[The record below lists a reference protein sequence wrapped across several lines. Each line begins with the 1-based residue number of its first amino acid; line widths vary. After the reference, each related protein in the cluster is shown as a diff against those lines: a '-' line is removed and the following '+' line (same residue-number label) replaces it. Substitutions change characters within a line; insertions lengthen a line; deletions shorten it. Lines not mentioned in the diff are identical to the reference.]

1 MHILVITPGFP
12 ANEND
17 TDCIPPMQEY
27 FRNLINTD
35 SPIKISVIA
44 IHYPYSKSVYSW
56 KNIMVYPCGG
66 RGAVQPKRLFYW
78 LSAIYSALKINKKT
92 RVNLIHSFWL
102 SETAIIG
109 IILSKLFRVRHI
121 NTMMGQDV
129 KAENKYLKFLPLD
142 SIIKIAVSQFQSRV
156 FCQSTGNK
164 PDYIIPWGIEELS
177 KGDYERKIDI
187 IGVGALIPVKNFKL
201 FVNIIAELKKV
212 FPSIKCLLI
221 GEGTER
227 HEIELLIE
235 KGKLKDNILLTGH
248 IAREEVLNYMRKSK
262 ILLHTS
268 FFESFGYVIEEALA
282 LGCYVVCSN
291 IGCANGSNKVLTVNG
306 ADEIVPAVI
315 NILNNNFDYN
325 PELLYPISE
334 TVSSYLDLYENYF
347 IKKSL

>member
-12 ANEND
+12 ANGND

-27 FRNLINTD
+27 FRHLMDTD
-35 SPIKISVIA
+35 SPIKISVVS

-56 KNIMVYPCGG
+56 KNITVYPCGG
-66 RGAVQPKRLFYW
+66 RSAVQPKRLIYW
-78 LSAIYSALKINKKT
+78 LGAIYLALKINKET

-102 SETAIIG
+102 SETALIG
-109 IILSKLFRVRHI
+109 FLLSKLFRVRHI

-129 KAENKYLKFLPLD
+129 KVENKYLKFLPLD
-142 SIIKIAVSQFQSRV
+142 SIIKIAVSEFQSKV
-156 FCQSTGNK
+156 FYNSTGNK
-164 PDYIIPWGIEELS
+164 HDYIIPWGIEELS
-177 KGDYERKIDI
+177 KGNYERDTDI

-221 GEGTER
+221 GEGNER
-227 HEIELLIE
+227 LEIEILIE
-235 KGKLKDNILLTGH
+235 KNKLKDNILLTGH
-248 IAREEVLNYMRKSK
+248 IAREEVLDYMRQSK

-268 FFESFGYVIEEALA
+268 LFESFGYVIEEALV

-291 IGCANGSNKVLTVNG
+291 VGCARESNKVLIMNG
-306 ADEIVPAVI
+306 VDEIVPAVI
-315 NILNNNFDYN
+315 NILKNNPDYS

-347 IKKSL
+347 VKKIR